1 MLDPAWAPWCPSTSS
16 SEAGAAPAPRDRLG
30 ADHRYRW
37 STRLPPAVRRR
48 RAPAVRCSAVSPTST
63 SRRPPELK
71 NAREA
76 VSTLADAGPHE
87 VLRGDLGMIG
97 VPGVVYTPAEGLG
110 LPAVAFGHD
119 WLQPVVR
126 YAGLLRHLAS
136 WGIVVAAPDSHRGAL
151 PSHVRFAAD
160 LRTALD
166 VCVGVRLGEGR
177 ISVDGRRTAL
187 AGHGIGGGV
196 ALLAAADVPRL
207 AAVVTLA
214 VAQTRPSALDAARRV
229 TVPTLHIAA
238 ERDTVSRS
246 PVTRSRSPRP
256 PAARCGCGRC
266 ARRTT
271 RDSWTA
277 GTGATCCSPAART
290 GRPGASRARSR
301 RRSCC
306 TTSRTRTA
314 ATCWS
319 AARSRAPSS
328 SGAPSSEAPS
338 SGCRARR
345 ALLIVSREG
354 RSAAGW

>member
-1 MLDPAWAPWCPSTSS
+1 
-16 SEAGAAPAPRDRLG
+16 
-30 ADHRYRW
+30 
-37 STRLPPAVRRR
+37 
-48 RAPAVRCSAVSPTST
+48 VSPTST

-119 WLQPVVR
+119 WLQPVAR

-238 ERDTVSRS
+238 ERDTVS
-246 PVTRSRSPRP
+246 PVPGHAEPIAAAAGGPVWLRTLRKADHTGFLDGRHWSDLLLTGGPNGKTRRLTRALTTAFLLHHLAGEDRGDVLVGGKVKGTELVRGAELRGAELRGAQ
-256 PAARCGCGRC
+256 PAAR
-266 ARRTT
+266 
-271 RDSWTA
+271 S
-277 GTGATCCSPAART
+277 
-290 GRPGASRARSR
+290 
-301 RRSCC
+301 
-306 TTSRTRTA
+306 
-314 ATCWS
+314 
-319 AARSRAPSS
+319 
-328 SGAPSSEAPS
+328 
-338 SGCRARR
+338 
-345 ALLIVSREG
+345 
-354 RSAAGW
+354 